1 MENETKTKNKF
12 WKGVLIGILVTL
24 FAGLILVGGAAG
36 LLLVGRTMIDSQT
49 RETAENSTNS
59 GESVGAALDYRRIQK
74 KMTLL
79 KRIVDQYFL
88 FDSDTGAIEDGIYK
102 GMMSALDDPYTVYY
116 TPEEY
121 QELTEETEGTYYGIG
136 ALVSQDINSGIVTIL
151 RVFPDSPAEESGL
164 QKGDILY
171 EVNGL
176 EAAEQDLDLLVSQ
189 EIRGA
194 EGTTVK
200 LVVLRDGEEI
210 EMTVTRRQ
218 VEVATVDH
226 EMLEDGKTGYVL
238 VSQFDVITA
247 GQFEEAINDLEAQGM
262 TQLVIDLRDNPGG
275 VLDTAVA
282 MAAYILPEDTLD
294 GTILSTA
301 DKSGKGVRYYCK
313 DGEICFESSDGSESD
328 SRYPQA
334 DGHEVDLPMVI
345 LVNGN
350 SASASEL
357 FSGAL
362 RDYGVAKL
370 VGTKTFGKGIVQ
382 SLVPLEDGSAV
393 KITTAHYY
401 TPSGFDLHEKG
412 LEPDVEVEYELPED
426 LEAAA
431 ADPLAYDNQITAA
444 LEVLAGE

>member
-12 WKGVLIGILVTL
+12 WKGVLIGVLITL

-36 LLLVGRTMIDSQT
+36 LLLVGRTMMDSQT

-74 KMTLL
+74 KMMLL

-88 FDSDTGAIEDGIYK
+88 FDSDTAAIEDGIYK

-171 EVNGL
+171 QVNGL

-200 LVVLRDGEEI
+200 LVILRDGEEI
-210 EMTVTRRQ
+210 EVSVTRRQ

-226 EMLEDGKTGYVL
+226 EMLDDGKTGYVM

-247 GQFEEAINDLEAQGM
+247 GQFEEAINDLETQGM

-282 MAAYILPEDTLD
+282 MAAYILPEDQMD

-301 DKSGKGVRYYCK
+301 NRDGKGVRYYCK
-313 DGEICFESSDGSESD
+313 GGKICFESSDGSGSD
-328 SRYPQA
+328 SRYPQE

-362 RDYGVAKL
+362 KDYGVAKL

-382 SLVPLEDGSAV
+382 SLVPLDDGSAV

-426 LEAAA
+426 LEAAV
-431 ADPLAYDNQITAA
+431 ADPLAYDNQIAAA